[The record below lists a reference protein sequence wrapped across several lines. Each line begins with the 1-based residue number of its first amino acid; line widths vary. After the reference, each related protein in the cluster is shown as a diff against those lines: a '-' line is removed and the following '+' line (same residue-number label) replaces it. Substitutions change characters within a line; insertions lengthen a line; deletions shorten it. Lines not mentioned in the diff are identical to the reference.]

1 MKIGFI
7 GLGNVG
13 GKLAGSLLRNNF
25 DLTVRDLDE
34 NLTNSLKDLGA
45 KVAKSPKELAEQ
57 SDLIITSLPSPEVS
71 AEVMES
77 EDGILNGLSEK
88 KIWLEMSTTDENE
101 VKRLGKKVIEKKA
114 IPLDGPVSGGCHRA
128 ATGNIAI
135 FVGGERKAFEKI
147 LPALTVMGR
156 KILHTGELGTASVL
170 KVITNYLASAHL
182 VALGEA
188 WTVAKKSN
196 LDLAKTYKGIAISSG
211 NSFVHETESQVIL
224 NGSYNI
230 NFTMDLVLKDT
241 SLFDNLAKKLN
252 APLEISPQIVEIF
265 KDGQK
270 KYGSR
275 AWSSMIVKRMEDLN
289 NINFPSDIK
298 KLNDEELKVLSEEVR
313 SEMIDA
319 VSKTG
324 GHLGA
329 GLGVVELTVAIHATF
344 DTPHDRLIWDVGHQA
359 YPHKILTGRKN
370 KIHTIRQ
377 KEGLAPFP
385 AISESEFDA
394 FGVGH
399 SSTSISAALGM
410 TIGSNDKALAVIG
423 DGALTAGMAVDA
435 NVLIFERIREEIK
448 LNKGPARAIELGY
461 EKALSAIIDANITT
475 FITAVILFAIGS
487 GPVRGFSVTLGL
499 GIITSV
505 FTAIFVTRLLIV
517 IWFERRRPRKVEV

>member
-34 NLTNSLKDLGA
+34 TITNSLKDLGA
-45 KVAKSPKELAEQ
+45 RVAKSPKELAEN

-71 AEVMES
+71 AEVMEAD
-77 EDGILNGLSEK
+77 DGIINGLSEN

-114 IPLDGPVSGGCHRA
+114 IPMDGPVSGGCHRA
-128 ATGNIAI
+128 TTGNIAI

-170 KVITNYLASAHL
+170 KVITNYLASVHL

-188 WTVAKKSN
+188 WTVAKKAN

-252 APLEISPQIVEIF
+252 TPLEISPQIVEIF

-289 NINFPSDIK
+289 NINFRAKGFP
-298 KLNDEELKVLSEEVR
+298 DELVDNEPEE
-313 SEMIDA
+313 
-319 VSKTG
+319 K
-324 GHLGA
+324 
-329 GLGVVELTVAIHATF
+329 
-344 DTPHDRLIWDVGHQA
+344 
-359 YPHKILTGRKN
+359 
-370 KIHTIRQ
+370 
-377 KEGLAPFP
+377 
-385 AISESEFDA
+385 
-394 FGVGH
+394 
-399 SSTSISAALGM
+399 
-410 TIGSNDKALAVIG
+410 
-423 DGALTAGMAVDA
+423 
-435 NVLIFERIREEIK
+435 
-448 LNKGPARAIELGY
+448 GY
-461 EKALSAIIDANITT
+461 EI
-475 FITAVILFAIGS
+475 
-487 GPVRGFSVTLGL
+487 
-499 GIITSV
+499 
-505 FTAIFVTRLLIV
+505 
-517 IWFERRRPRKVEV
+517 

>member
-13 GKLAGSLLRNNF
+13 GKLAGSLIRNNF
-25 DLTVRDLDE
+25 DVTVREIDE
-34 NLTNSLKDLGA
+34 SLTNEFKKLGA
-45 KVAKSPKELAEQ
+45 KIAKSPKELAEK

-71 AEVMES
+71 AEVMEN
-77 EDGILNGLSEK
+77 EDGVLNGLSEN

-101 VKRLGKKVIEKKA
+101 VKRLGNKVISKKG

-156 KILHTGELGTASVL
+156 KVLHTGELGSASVL
-170 KVITNYLASAHL
+170 KVITNYLASVHL

-196 LDLAKTYKGIAISSG
+196 LDLAKTFKGIAVSSG

-241 SLFDNLAKKLN
+241 GLFDNLAKKLN
-252 APLEISPQIVEIF
+252 APLEISPKIVEIF

-289 NINFPSDIK
+289 NIDFRAKGFP
-298 KLNDEELKVLSEEVR
+298 EELVDNEPEE
-313 SEMIDA
+313 
-319 VSKTG
+319 K
-324 GHLGA
+324 
-329 GLGVVELTVAIHATF
+329 
-344 DTPHDRLIWDVGHQA
+344 
-359 YPHKILTGRKN
+359 
-370 KIHTIRQ
+370 
-377 KEGLAPFP
+377 
-385 AISESEFDA
+385 
-394 FGVGH
+394 
-399 SSTSISAALGM
+399 
-410 TIGSNDKALAVIG
+410 
-423 DGALTAGMAVDA
+423 
-435 NVLIFERIREEIK
+435 
-448 LNKGPARAIELGY
+448 GY
-461 EKALSAIIDANITT
+461 EI
-475 FITAVILFAIGS
+475 
-487 GPVRGFSVTLGL
+487 
-499 GIITSV
+499 
-505 FTAIFVTRLLIV
+505 
-517 IWFERRRPRKVEV
+517 

>member
-34 NLTNSLKDLGA
+34 SLTNSLKDLGA

-71 AEVMES
+71 AEVMEAK
-77 EDGILNGLSEK
+77 DGIINGLSEN
-88 KIWLEMSTTDENE
+88 KIWLEMSTTDKNE
-101 VKRLGKKVIEKKA
+101 VKRLGEKVIAKKA
-114 IPLDGPVSGGCHRA
+114 IPMDGPVSGGCHRA

-135 FVGGERKAFEKI
+135 FIGGERKAFEKI

-170 KVITNYLASAHL
+170 KVITNYLASVHL

-188 WTVAKKSN
+188 WTIAKKSN

-241 SLFDNLAKKLN
+241 GLFDNLAKKLN

-270 KYGSR
+270 KYGSK

-289 NINFPSDIK
+289 NINFRANGFP
-298 KLNDEELKVLSEEVR
+298 EELIDSE
-313 SEMIDA
+313 
-319 VSKTG
+319 
-324 GHLGA
+324 
-329 GLGVVELTVAIHATF
+329 
-344 DTPHDRLIWDVGHQA
+344 P
-359 YPHKILTGRKN
+359 
-370 KIHTIRQ
+370 
-377 KEGLAPFP
+377 
-385 AISESEFDA
+385 
-394 FGVGH
+394 
-399 SSTSISAALGM
+399 
-410 TIGSNDKALAVIG
+410 
-423 DGALTAGMAVDA
+423 
-435 NVLIFERIREEIK
+435 EEK
-448 LNKGPARAIELGY
+448 GY
-461 EKALSAIIDANITT
+461 EI
-475 FITAVILFAIGS
+475 
-487 GPVRGFSVTLGL
+487 
-499 GIITSV
+499 
-505 FTAIFVTRLLIV
+505 
-517 IWFERRRPRKVEV
+517 